1 MHTHVHGHTGTPCRY
16 RCVSFINPMPALLA
30 GQDRGLQLTKCPQAE
45 GIFGWPFP
53 TNTIGPQ
60 EDKPGSSWDI
70 TPRIEELLP
79 KPPCP
84 REFQLAGKNVQRL
97 AWISCTPP
105 IGQVLYTILQ
115 CMLGFPGGSEV
126 KASACN
132 AADLG
137 SIPGLGRSPGEGNG
151 NPLQYSCLENP
162 MDGGAWWATVH
173 GVAKSRTRL
182 SDLTLTF
189 HSVCYSSERKAVLPS
204 FINVRTKVS
213 ENESE
218 SRSVVYN
225 SLQPHGLYSPWNSP
239 GQNTGVGSLSLL
251 QGIFP
256 TQGSSPGLPHC
267 RWILY
272 QLRPREAQRTVEYS
286 GVRFQRES
294 ILTSSPSQKV
304 AELRFKSRNPN
315 SYFYYL

>member
-30 GQDRGLQLTKCPQAE
+30 GQDRGLQLTKCPPGRGHLWVALPYQYHRSPRGQARKFLGHYTTYRGAIAKTTLPE
-45 GIFGWPFP
+45 GVPACW
-53 TNTIGPQ
+53 
-60 EDKPGSSWDI
+60 
-70 TPRIEELLP
+70 
-79 KPPCP
+79 
-84 REFQLAGKNVQRL
+84 KNVQRL

-272 QLRPREAQRTVEYS
+272 QLRPKEAQRTVEYS